1 VFIGDVRIDKHLAK
15 GLKGIYTHSVSIY
28 ASKDHHTGNVSPEFA
43 LLGFL
48 ISGPSHGYD
57 LHQRFVGELG
67 HVWHMSQSQAY
78 AILRRLE
85 NRGDI
90 SAHIVE
96 QEKLPARQ
104 LLRITEM
111 GRRRF
116 FEWLELG
123 IGRTARSIRLEFL
136 TRLYFTQLHRPENTT
151 LIYKAQ
157 SAEIESTIARLE
169 SLLENL
175 PPEQVFNCLSLDLR
189 LQQMR
194 LIQNWMA
201 EIRTQFHISRR

>member
-1 VFIGDVRIDKHLAK
+1 MPHNE
-15 GLKGIYTHSVSIY
+15 
-28 ASKDHHTGNVSPEFA
+28 HHTGNLSPEFA

-48 ISGPSHGYD
+48 IGGPSHGYD
-57 LHQRFVGELG
+57 LHQRFIVELG

-78 AILRRLE
+78 AILKRLE
-85 NRGDI
+85 SRGDI
-90 SAHIVE
+90 SAQIIA

-104 LLRITEM
+104 ILQITGM

-136 TRLYFTQLHRPENTT
+136 TRLYFTQLHKPENVSQ
-151 LIYKAQ
+151 IYQAQ
-157 SAEIESTIARLE
+157 LDEIESTIARLE
-169 SLLENL
+169 SLIKHLPLE
-175 PPEQVFNCLSLDLR
+175 QIFNRFSLDLR
-189 LQQMR
+189 LRQMR

-201 EIRTQFHISRR
+201 EIRTQFLIARR

>member
-1 VFIGDVRIDKHLAK
+1 MAR
-15 GLKGIYTHSVSIY
+15 
-28 ASKDHHTGNVSPEFA
+28 KDHHIGNVSPEFA

-48 ISGPSHGYD
+48 TAGPSHGYD
-57 LHQRFVGELG
+57 LHQRFVTELG
-67 HVWHMSQSQAY
+67 QVWHLSQSQAY
-78 AILRRLE
+78 AILKRLE

-90 SAHIVE
+90 SARVIE

-104 LLRITEM
+104 MLRITEV

-123 IGRTARSIRLEFL
+123 IGTTARSIRLEFL
-136 TRLYFTQLHRPENTT
+136 TRLYFTQLHRPEN
-151 LIYKAQ
+151 LAQIYNAQ

-169 SLLENL
+169 RLLEHL
-175 PPEQVFNCLSLDLR
+175 PPEQVFNRLSLDLR

-194 LIQNWMA
+194 LIQSWMA
-201 EIRTQFHISRR
+201 EIRTQFHIPRR

>member
-1 VFIGDVRIDKHLAK
+1 MAL
-15 GLKGIYTHSVSIY
+15 
-28 ASKDHHTGNVSPEFA
+28 KDHHTGNVSPEFA

-48 ISGPSHGYD
+48 IAGPSHGYD
-57 LHQRFVGELG
+57 LHQRFVAELG
-67 HVWHMSQSQAY
+67 QVWHLSQSQAY
-78 AILRRLE
+78 AILKRLE
-85 NRGDI
+85 SRGDI
-90 SAHIVE
+90 SAQVIE

-104 LLRITEM
+104 MLRITEA

-136 TRLYFTQLHRPENTT
+136 TRLYFTQLHRPENTVQ
-151 LIYKAQ
+151 IYQTQ

-169 SLLENL
+169 SLLEHL
-175 PPEQVFNCLSLDLR
+175 PPEQVFNHLSLDLR

-201 EIRTQFHISRR
+201 EIRTQFHIPRR

>member
-1 VFIGDVRIDKHLAK
+1 MTENKH
-15 GLKGIYTHSVSIY
+15 S
-28 ASKDHHTGNVSPEFA
+28 GNLSPEFA

-57 LHQRFVGELG
+57 LHQRFLAELG
-67 HVWHMSQSQAY
+67 HVWHLSQSQAY
-78 AILRRLE
+78 AILKRLE
-85 NRGDI
+85 NHGDV
-90 SAHIVE
+90 SAQVIE

-104 LLRITEM
+104 MLRITSR
-111 GRRRF
+111 GRQRF

-123 IGRTARSIRLEFL
+123 IGTNARSIRLEFL
-136 TRLYFTQLHRPENTT
+136 TRLYFTQLHRPENTAQ
-151 LIYKAQ
+151 IYKTQ
-157 SAEIESTIARLE
+157 FAEIESAIARLE
-169 SLLENL
+169 NLLEHL
-175 PPEQVFNCLSLDLR
+175 PPDQVFNHLSLDLR

>member
-1 VFIGDVRIDKHLAK
+1 MAQ
-15 GLKGIYTHSVSIY
+15 T
-28 ASKDHHTGNVSPEFA
+28 DHHTGNLSPEFA

-48 ISGPSHGYD
+48 IAGPSHGYD
-57 LHQRFVGELG
+57 LHQRFTVELG

-78 AILRRLE
+78 AILKRLE
-85 NRGDI
+85 QRGDI
-90 SAHIVE
+90 SARVVE

-104 LLRITEM
+104 MLHITEM

-151 LIYKAQ
+151 QVYKAQ
-157 SAEIESTIARLE
+157 LDEIESTITRLE
-169 SLLENL
+169 SVLEHL
-175 PPEQVFNCLSLDLR
+175 PPEQIFNRLSLDLR

-201 EIRTQFHISRR
+201 EIRTQFHISMR

>member
-1 VFIGDVRIDKHLAK
+1 MAQ
-15 GLKGIYTHSVSIY
+15 
-28 ASKDHHTGNVSPEFA
+28 KDHTGNVSPEFA

-57 LHQRFVGELG
+57 LHQRFVSELG
-67 HVWHMSQSQAY
+67 HVWHLSQSQAY
-78 AILRRLE
+78 AILNRLE

-90 SAHIVE
+90 SAQLIE

-104 LLRITEM
+104 ILRVTES

-116 FEWLELG
+116 FEWLESG
-123 IGRTARSIRLEFL
+123 IGKTARSIRLEFL
-136 TRLYFTQLHRPENTT
+136 TRLYFTRLHRPENIAQ
-151 LIYKAQ
+151 IYQAQ
-157 SAEIESTIARLE
+157 SVEIDLTIARLE
-169 SLLENL
+169 SLIEHL
-175 PPEQVFNCLSLDLR
+175 PPDQVFNRLSLDLR

-201 EIRTQFHISRR
+201 EVRTQLHISRR

>member
-1 VFIGDVRIDKHLAK
+1 MPP
-15 GLKGIYTHSVSIY
+15 
-28 ASKDHHTGNVSPEFA
+28 KDHHSGNVSPEFA

-48 ISGPSHGYD
+48 IAGPSHGYD
-57 LHQRFVGELG
+57 LHQRFTVELG
-67 HVWHMSQSQAY
+67 HVWHVSQSQAY
-78 AILRRLE
+78 AILKRLE

-90 SAHIVE
+90 SAQVVE
-96 QEKLPARQ
+96 QDKLPARQ
-104 LLRITEM
+104 ILHITEA

-136 TRLYFTQLHRPENTT
+136 TRLYFTQLHRPENTVQ
-151 LIYKAQ
+151 IYKAQ
-157 SAEIESTIARLE
+157 AEEIDSTIARLE
-169 SLLENL
+169 SLLEHL
-175 PPEQVFNCLSLDLR
+175 PSDQIFNRLSLDLR

-201 EIRTQFHISRR
+201 EIRAQFHIPRR

>member
-1 VFIGDVRIDKHLAK
+1 MQQ
-15 GLKGIYTHSVSIY
+15 
-28 ASKDHHTGNVSPEFA
+28 KDHHSGNVSPEFA

-48 ISGPSHGYD
+48 IAGPSHGYD
-57 LHQRFVGELG
+57 LHQRFVVELG
-67 HVWHMSQSQAY
+67 QVWHLSQSQAY
-78 AILRRLE
+78 AILKRLE
-85 NRGDI
+85 TRGDI
-90 SAHIVE
+90 SAQVVE

-104 LLRITEM
+104 LLRITDA
-111 GRRRF
+111 GRLRF

-151 LIYKAQ
+151 QIYKTQ
-157 SAEIESTIARLE
+157 LAEIESTIGRLE
-169 SLLENL
+169 SLLEHL
-175 PPEQVFNCLSLDLR
+175 PPDQTFNRLSLDLR

-201 EIRTQFHISRR
+201 EIRTQFHIPRR